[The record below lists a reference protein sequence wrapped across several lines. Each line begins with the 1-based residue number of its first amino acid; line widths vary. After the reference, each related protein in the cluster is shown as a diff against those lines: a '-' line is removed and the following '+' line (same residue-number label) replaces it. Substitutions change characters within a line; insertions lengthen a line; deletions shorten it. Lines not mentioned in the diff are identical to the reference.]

1 MIDDDDDDDNDNFL
15 KVELL
20 TLWSLEFFVWTY

>member
-1 MIDDDDDDDNDNFL
+1 MIDDDDDDDNFL

-20 TLWSLEFFVWTY
+20 ALWSLEFFVWTY